1 MRETFMGLA
10 AAGSAIF
17 LAASAEGAT
26 LVADYGFQGSDP
38 LASSVAGAPDLT
50 ILNPTDVSYTTQTV
64 AGQMRQVVDIV
75 PGGGLQAETDQ
86 ILSNTN
92 YSIVLLANFNAITTS
107 TNNTELVL
115 GKAIDFQ
122 NRTTDSGLYTAQ
134 GGGLDFYDGAG
145 SDPTAEG
152 TSLPGALGFGSY
164 AQIVF
169 TRATDG
175 TTDAYIDGSL
185 AFTFNDSDGQAII
198 GNGMLQQYLNFL
210 IDDNANSVPFTR
222 ENEGGY
228 VARIRLYDGVLSA
241 TDVANLDEI
250 PEPASGLLICA
261 GAMLLAP
268 RRRRR
273 IGNAADP
280 T

>member
-1 MRETFMGLA
+1 MQRTLMGLA

-17 LAASAEGAT
+17 IAASTDAAV
-26 LVADYGFQGSDP
+26 LVADYGFQGNDP

-50 ILNPTDVSYTTQTV
+50 ILNPADVTYTTQTV
-64 AGQMRQVVDIV
+64 ASQMRQVVDV
-75 PGGGLQAETDQ
+75 AAGGGLQAETDA
-86 ILSNTN
+86 ILPNTN
-92 YSIVLLANFNAITTS
+92 YSIVLLANFNTVMNPT
-107 TNNTELVL
+107 TNNTALVL

-134 GGGLDFYDGAG
+134 GGGLDFYDGAI
-145 SDPTAEG
+145 SDPTAVG

-175 TTDAYIDGSL
+175 TTDAYINGSL

-210 IDDNANSVPFTR
+210 IDDNADTVPFIR
-222 ENEGGY
+222 ENEGGF
-228 VARIRLYDGVLSA
+228 VARIRLYDGALSA

-250 PEPASGLLICA
+250 PEPSSGLLICA
-261 GAMLLAP
+261 GAMLLSP

-273 IGNAADP
+273 SGAKK
-280 T
+280 